1 MRHTRPARQRG
12 VAAVEFAILLL
23 PMLLIAFGIVEF
35 GRAFYQ
41 YNTLVKATRN
51 AARYLSQQNAGDA
64 QVLANTR
71 CLLQYGSH
79 EYCVNH
85 NGTQPPSLLPA
96 AEFTQATVT
105 VCDWQSCPDTHK
117 VSAPAAN
124 LVSVSVDNYPYTV
137 LLPWVMPQ
145 QGVSFGRIST
155 TMRSNL

>member
-1 MRHTRPARQRG
+1 MRHTRPPRQRG

-23 PMLLIAFGIVEF
+23 PMMLIAFGIVEF

-51 AARYLSQQNAGDA
+51 AARYLSQQNAGDT
-64 QVLANTR
+64 QVLDNAK

-85 NGTQPPSLLPA
+85 NGAKPPSLLPE
-96 AEFTQATVT
+96 AEFADAKVT
-105 VCDWQSCPDTHK
+105 VCDWQSCPATHK
-117 VSAPAAN
+117 VSVPAAN
-124 LVSVSVDNYPYTV
+124 LVSVSVESYPYTV
-137 LLPWVMPQ
+137 LLPWVLPQ
-145 QGVSFGRIST
+145 QGVRFGRIST